1 VTEEPRP
8 SQQRWDRIYATVD
21 DATIPE
27 ASAFVQQ
34 WSRLVPTGATGVDV
48 AGGSGKHAL
57 WLASLGVRMTVLDVS
72 AVGLAQAS
80 RWAERLNVE
89 VATVVWDLEAGAG
102 ASFPDGSW
110 DVIVKTYFLN
120 RKLLVELA
128 KRLNPGGVIMFAQP
142 TATNL
147 ERHERP
153 SRRFLLEVDEIRQL
167 ADAMVLA
174 GKDLQIEHISQAWEA
189 NNTHEAQLVLRRAPE
204 SRR

>member
-1 VTEEPRP
+1 MTP
-8 SQQRWDRIYATVD
+8 QQRWDRAYGDVG

-27 ASAFVQQ
+27 ASAFVRH
-34 WSRLVPTGATGVDV
+34 WSHLVPTGATGVDV

-57 WLASLGVRMTVLDVS
+57 WLASRGVRMTVLDIS

-80 RWAERLNVE
+80 RWAGRLNVE
-89 VATVVWDLEAGAG
+89 VATLVWDLETGAG
-102 ASFPDGSW
+102 ASLPDGSW

-128 KRLNPGGVIMFAQP
+128 RRINPGGVLMFAQP
-142 TATNL
+142 TVTNL

-153 SRRFLLEVDEIRQL
+153 SQRFLLEVDEIRQL

-174 GKDLQIEHISQAWEA
+174 GEDLQIEHISQAWEA